1 MCSKDGGAAVRSKDG
16 GAAVKSKEGGAAVR
30 SKEGGAAVRSREGP
44 EPDEV
49 GAVFKSNK
57 IGYIDDT
64 IQNLW
69 VHDDTTYL
77 APLKMIE

>member
-49 GAVFKSNK
+49 GAVFISNQK
-57 IGYIDDT
+57 G
-64 IQNLW
+64 
-69 VHDDTTYL
+69 VHDDTIWL
-77 APLKMIE
+77 LSK